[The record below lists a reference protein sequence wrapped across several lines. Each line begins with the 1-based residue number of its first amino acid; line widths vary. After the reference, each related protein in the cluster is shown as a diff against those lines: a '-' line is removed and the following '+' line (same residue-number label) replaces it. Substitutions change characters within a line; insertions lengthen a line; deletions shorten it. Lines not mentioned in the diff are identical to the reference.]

1 MRLDSV
7 ARQRSSRTSSSVIL
21 AANPRRSHC
30 LPDSSLAGLPTP
42 ELQFPIRTSTGTYYP
57 DFYWPEH
64 HLIGECDGMVKYT
77 DPAAL
82 VAEKVRE
89 DSLRAL
95 GNRFVR
101 WLGREVMATPGVV
114 VGRVSRALGL

>member
-1 MRLDSV
+1 LS
-7 ARQRSSRTSSSVIL
+7 AGQF
-21 AANPRRSHC
+21 
-30 LPDSSLAGLPTP
+30 SLAGLPTP

-77 DPAAL
+77 DPAAQ